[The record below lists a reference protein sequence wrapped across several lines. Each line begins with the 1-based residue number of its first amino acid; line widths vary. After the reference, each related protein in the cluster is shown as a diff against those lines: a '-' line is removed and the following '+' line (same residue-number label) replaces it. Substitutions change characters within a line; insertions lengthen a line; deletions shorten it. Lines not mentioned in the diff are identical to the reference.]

1 LLCVVSGVAC
11 NPCGDGY
18 ETRLSDVHGVRI
30 KNPCC
35 LCENNSRSHTIN
47 LYFNAY
53 VFLAVVFIDFVF
65 SRRLQILILLYRLN

>member
-1 LLCVVSGVAC
+1 MKPGSVMFMVSGLRIHVVC
-11 NPCGDGY
+11 
-18 ETRLSDVHGVRI
+18 VRI
-30 KNPCC
+30 T
-35 LCENNSRSHTIN
+35 LGHN